1 MTAPTTRATARA
13 GVSAN
18 VPAAGTAAVP
28 AAAAGVMP
36 APATVPVLP
45 DDPLAALAVPRPAA
59 HTDVRTANLSL
70 LLRALRYHSAS
81 SRTELVRTTGLSKA
95 TVSILVGEL
104 IARGLVREERPG
116 PAGGVGRPSTVL
128 RAVGD
133 RVAGVGV
140 EIGPHTLS
148 VVTADLTGQVLEH
161 ETAVLRAT
169 TSQAEQVAEQVS
181 LLLAQRVASLRSRGV
196 HVPAV
201 AVAQTGILDYQT
213 GAVRLSSSL
222 GWHEVPLRR
231 LVSARLA
238 AHLDQPPAVLV
249 ENDAKL
255 AALATYRRWAGTG
268 VRNLFYL
275 TAGDGVGAGIVCD
288 GHLLRGWLGQSGEV
302 GHIPLD
308 PEGRQCHCGR
318 RGCWET
324 MVGLDALAR
333 ALPATSPARD
343 AALPLADRITALR
356 RAYDTDPSRLAPAL
370 QEATASLARGLVT
383 LIDVLSPQVVVLSGW
398 MAAFGDLVL
407 PQVRAYLAERQL
419 DPGATVRVEGSEL
432 GVWAP
437 AVGGALMALEPALA
451 DPGSVPEPA

>member
-1 MTAPTTRATARA
+1 MPVTAPTT
-13 GVSAN
+13 
-18 VPAAGTAAVP
+18 PAS
-28 AAAAGVMP
+28 AAAGVP
-36 APATVPVLP
+36 AATPGVVPSPATVPVLP
-45 DDPLAALAVPRPAA
+45 GDPLAALAVPRPAA
-59 HTDVRTANLSL
+59 HTDVRTANMSL
-70 LLRALRYHSAS
+70 LLRALRYRSSAS
-81 SRTELVRTTGLSKA
+81 RAELVRVTGLSKA

-104 IARGLVREERPG
+104 IARGLVREDRPG
-116 PAGGVGRPSTVL
+116 RAGGVGRPSTVL

-133 RVAGVGV
+133 HVAGVGI

-148 VVTADLTGQVLEH
+148 VVTVDLTGQVLER
-161 ETAVLRAT
+161 EAAVLTAPS
-169 TSQAEQVAEQVS
+169 SQAEQVVEQVS
-181 LLLAQRVASLRSRGV
+181 VLLARTVTALRARGV

-222 GWHEVPLRR
+222 GWHDVPLRR
-231 LVSARLA
+231 LVSAHLA
-238 AHLDQPPAVLV
+238 ARLDSPPSVLV

-255 AALATYRRWAGTG
+255 AALATYRQWAGSG

-324 MVGLDALAR
+324 LVGLDSLAR

-343 AALPLADRITALR
+343 ATLPLAERITALR
-356 RAYDTDPSRLAPAL
+356 RAYDSDPAHLAPAL
-370 QEATASLARGLVT
+370 QAAIASLARGLVT

-398 MAAFGDLVL
+398 MATFGDLVL
-407 PQVRAYLAERQL
+407 PQVRSYLAQRQL
-419 DPGATVRVEGSEL
+419 HPGATVRVEGSDL

-451 DPGSVPEPA
+451 DPGSVPHPAQPAVPSA